1 MSGSNKIL
9 KRLSSA
15 TVMLLLLCWVSV
27 ASGKQT
33 AWHSHNTNHYA
44 IPAYVIK
51 ADSDLGEIFTD
62 SLSMSVMQ
70 PSDEPAQYLSRKS
83 NARKLAALLRLHMQT
98 GSEQGRTLPKLPDA
112 PLPLRAE
119 IPYFEASRQYS
130 DESVSLA
137 LLRTLQLPPHQN
149 RLGGWKESNI
159 LYRGKLTYD
168 QPDAKRTLVNFS

>member
-1 MSGSNKIL
+1 
-9 KRLSSA
+9 
-15 TVMLLLLCWVSV
+15 MLLLLCWVSM

-33 AWHSHNTNHYA
+33 AWHSHNANHYA
-44 IPAYVIK
+44 NPAYVVK
-51 ADSDLGEIFTD
+51 ADSDLDEIFID

-70 PSDEPAQYLSRKS
+70 LPSERQQYLSRKS
-83 NARKLAALLRLHMQT
+83 NSRKLAALLRLHMQS
-98 GSEQGRTLPKLPDA
+98 GSEQGRASPKLPDA

-130 DESVSLA
+130 AEVVSLA

-168 QPDAKRTLVNFS
+168 QPDAEAYVG

>member
-1 MSGSNKIL
+1 M
-9 KRLSSA
+9 
-15 TVMLLLLCWVSV
+15 

-33 AWHSHNTNHYA
+33 AWHSHNANHYV
-44 IPAYVIK
+44 IPAYVVK

-62 SLSMSVMQ
+62 SLSMPVMQ
-70 PSDEPAQYLSRKS
+70 PLGEREQYLSRKS
-83 NARKLAALLRLHMQT
+83 NTRKLTALLRLHMQS
-98 GSEQGRTLPKLPDA
+98 GSEQGRVSPKLPDA

-119 IPYFEASRQYS
+119 IPYFDASRQYS
-130 DESVSLA
+130 GEGVSLA